1 MALPQSTNV
10 TFEAFKSITDSKGQ
24 FTTWTDIINKARE
37 VLPINNEIL
46 GAPFKSM
53 EEVTGDNI
61 VFSNVTTKFVEY
73 FRDDL
78 SDNNKLELDKMV
90 MFLYNDFMTSYDYN
104 WIDQKSTYE
113 WSSII
118 ADQISQM
125 FLTKQ
130 DISNALAVDEIQKIA
145 LALGNFTII
154 PNADKLMKKQDG
166 TIDYSV
172 AKTIGLFQQRI
183 INQYRT
189 KRTKYAKGIDPNEFS
204 WVNSYDFSLNL
215 LSSLT
220 AGYSASNDAYRDIQA
235 KNTQQDFLGKKYTE
249 SIYLGNDL
257 PMGEF
262 TTTIK
267 NNPSNVGGFT
277 NNQQTTANAGIHTG
291 NLVKPFELKHIF
303 SLFWLPRS
311 LAYYG
316 HNFQVSDRPSTNS
329 RSKSVITFS
338 WRSQV
343 AIIPIFADF
352 NHIFITEMPKFSSY
366 VKRDGSVEPAYN
378 LNKWSATEATNDPS
392 TGAKGYKEFVL
403 KIRKEQPMLYN
414 TLIAADDNSGQNAL
428 TSAGIKNQATLTQYI
443 TKHTHDLIGNQ
454 AQPIALLEEAS
465 EGKTKAKLFSK
476 SK

>member
-154 PNADKLMKKQDG
+154 PNADKLMKKADG
-166 TIDYSV
+166 TIDYSI

-215 LSSLT
+215 LASLT

-262 TTTIK
+262 QAKQNGTGQLQT
-267 NNPSNVGGFT
+267 NNP
-277 NNQQTTANAGIHTG
+277 GIHTG

-352 NHIFITEMPKFSSY
+352 NHIFITALPKFSSY
-366 VKRDGSVEPAYN
+366 TKRDGSVEPAYDLSKYDTTQN
-378 LNKWSATEATNDPS
+378 PNANGS
-392 TGAKGYKEFVL
+392 KGYKEFVL
-403 KIRKEQPMLYN
+403 KIRQEQPMLYN
-414 TLIAADDNSGQNAL
+414 TLISDQGVTNANITDQNSLQ
-428 TSAGIKNQATLTQYI
+428 QYI
-443 TKHTHDLIGNQ
+443 TDHTFNLTNG
-454 AQPIALLEEAS
+454 ATPIALLKEAR

>member
-1 MALPQSTNV
+1 MTPQSTNV

-61 VFSNVTTKFVEY
+61 VFSNATTKFVEY

-154 PNADKLMKKQDG
+154 PNADKLMKKADG

-183 INQYRT
+183 INKYRT

-215 LSSLT
+215 LASLT

-257 PMGEF
+257 PMAEF
-262 TTTIK
+262 KTTNQGNSTTTH
-267 NNPSNVGGFT
+267 
-277 NNQQTTANAGIHTG
+277 NQGVFTG

-352 NHIFITEMPKFSSY
+352 NHIFITKIPKFSSY
-366 VKRDGSVEPAYN
+366 VKRDGSVEPAYD
-378 LNKWSATEATNDPS
+378 LGKWDENDNTHGAQPS
-392 TGAKGYKEFVL
+392 QGAKGYKEFVL
-403 KIRKEQPMLYN
+403 KIRQEQPMLYN
-414 TLIAADDNSGQNAL
+414 TLISEGNGNTAL
-428 TSAGIKNQATLTQYI
+428 TSAGIKDANTLQQYI
-443 TKHTHDLIGNQ
+443 TDHTFNLTNG
-454 AQPIALLEEAS
+454 ATPIALLEEVEAPT
-465 EGKTKAKLFSK
+465 TKKGIFNK

>member
-154 PNADKLMKKQDG
+154 PNADKLMKKADG
-166 TIDYSV
+166 TIDYSI

-215 LSSLT
+215 LASLT

-262 TTTIK
+262 TTTL
-267 NNPSNVGGFT
+267 NNAGSVGGF
-277 NNQQTTANAGIHTG
+277 QASGSYTANAGIHTG

-366 VKRDGSVEPAYN
+366 VKRDGTVEPAYD
-378 LNKWSATEATNDPS
+378 LSKWSSTEAGNQPS
-392 TGAKGYKEFVL
+392 QGAKGYKEFVL
-403 KIRKEQPMLYN
+403 KIRQEQPMLYN

-428 TSAGIKNQATLTQYI
+428 TSAGIKNQATLGQYI
-443 TKHTHDLIGNQ
+443 SDHTFDLTNG
-454 AQPIALLEEAS
+454 ATPIALLEEAS
-465 EGKTKAKLFSK
+465 EGKVKAKLFSK

>member
-1 MALPQSTNV
+1 MTPQSTNV
-10 TFEAFKSITDSKGQ
+10 TFETFKSITDSKGQ

-183 INQYRT
+183 INKYRT

-215 LSSLT
+215 LASLT

-249 SIYLGNDL
+249 SIYLGNNL
-257 PMGEF
+257 EMGEF
-262 TTTIK
+262 QSVIK
-267 NNPSNVGGFT
+267 ETNGGFT
-277 NNQQTTANAGIHTG
+277 NSNSQVQKINAGIHTG
-291 NLVKPFELKHIF
+291 NLVKPFELKHVF

-352 NHIFITEMPKFSSY
+352 NHIFITEMPKFASY
-366 VKRDGSVEPAYN
+366 VKRDGSVEPAYD
-378 LNKWSATEATNDPS
+378 LSKWSATEANNQPS
-392 TGAKGYKEFVL
+392 AGAKGYKEFVL
-403 KIRKEQPMLYN
+403 KIRSEQPMLYN
-414 TLIAADDNSGQNAL
+414 TLISDQGV
-428 TSAGIKNQATLTQYI
+428 TSANITDANSLQQYI
-443 TKHTHDLIGNQ
+443 TKNTFNLTNG
-454 AQPIALLEEAS
+454 ATPIALLDEAS
-465 EGKTKAKLFSK
+465 EGKTKAKLFTRSK
-476 SK
+476 

>member
-154 PNADKLMKKQDG
+154 PNADKLMKKADG
-166 TIDYSV
+166 TIDYSI

-215 LSSLT
+215 LASLT

-257 PMGEF
+257 PMAEF
-262 TTTIK
+262 KT
-267 NNPSNVGGFT
+267 T
-277 NNQQTTANAGIHTG
+277 NNQTLTNPGIHTG

-366 VKRDGSVEPAYN
+366 VKRDGTVEPAYD
-378 LNKWSATEATNDPS
+378 LSKWDQTAANNSPSA
-392 TGAKGYKEFVL
+392 GAQGYKEFVL

-414 TLIAADDNSGQNAL
+414 TLISDGQGQNANKPL
-428 TSAGIKNQATLTQYI
+428 TNNGIKNQDTLTNYI
-443 TKHTHDLIGNQ
+443 NSHTHNLIGNN

-465 EGKTKAKLFSK
+465 EGKTKARLFSK

>member
-10 TFEAFKSITDSKGQ
+10 TFETFKSITDSKGQ

-166 TIDYSV
+166 TIDYSI

-215 LSSLT
+215 LASLT

-267 NNPSNVGGFT
+267 NNTGQVGGFLE
-277 NNQQTTANAGIHTG
+277 NGSYKANTGIHTG

-352 NHIFITEMPKFSSY
+352 NHIFITALPKFSSY
-366 VKRDGSVEPAYN
+366 TKRDGSVEPSYN
-378 LNKWSATEATNDPS
+378 LAKYDKNDNATVQNDQGS
-392 TGAKGYKEFVL
+392 EGYKEFVL

-414 TLIAADDNSGQNAL
+414 TLISDGQNAQNPL
-428 TSAGIKNQATLTQYI
+428 TNNGIKDANSLTKYISDHTYNLVPSGAT
-443 TKHTHDLIGNQ
+443 
-454 AQPIALLEEAS
+454 PIALLEE
-465 EGKTKAKLFSK
+465 EGTPTTKKGIFSK

>member
-215 LSSLT
+215 LASLT

-267 NNPSNVGGFT
+267 NPSNVGGFQD
-277 NNQQTTANAGIHTG
+277 QQTQKVNSGIHTG

-378 LNKWSATEATNDPS
+378 LNKWSATEAVSDP
-392 TGAKGYKEFVL
+392 TPGAQGYKEFVL
-403 KIRKEQPMLYN
+403 KIRQEQPMLYN
-414 TLIAADDNSGQNAL
+414 TLISEWQNQKPL
-428 TSAGIKNQATLTQYI
+428 TNNGIKDQTTLDNYI
-443 TKHTHDLIGNQ
+443 NSHKYDLIAAG

>member
-1 MALPQSTNV
+1 MTPQTTNV
-10 TFEAFKSITDSKGQ
+10 SFEVFKSITDSKGQ

-53 EEVTGDNI
+53 EEVVGDNI
-61 VFSNVTTKFVEY
+61 VFSNTTTKFVEY

-90 MFLYNDFMTSYDYN
+90 MYLYNDFMTSYEYN

-118 ADQISQM
+118 ADQVSQM

-154 PNADKLMKKQDG
+154 PNADKLFKKADG
-166 TIDYSV
+166 TIDYST

-183 INQYRT
+183 INKYRT
-189 KRTKYAKGIDPNEFS
+189 KRTKYAKGIDPKEFS

-220 AGYSASNDAYRDIQA
+220 AGYGASNDAYKDVQV

-249 SIYLGNDL
+249 SIYLGNDFE
-257 PMGEF
+257 MSEF
-262 TTTIK
+262 KTTTTT
-267 NNPSNVGGFT
+267 GGA
-277 NNQQTTANAGIHTG
+277 TTTTTHNAGIHTG
-291 NLVKPFELKHIF
+291 NLVKPFELKNVF

-316 HNFQVSDRPSTNS
+316 HNFVVSDRPSVNS

-352 NHIFITEMPKFSSY
+352 NHIFLTAMPSFKSY
-366 VKRDGSVEPAYN
+366 TKRDGSVEPAYDLSKFN
-378 LNKWSATEATNDPS
+378 AQSAGNGT
-392 TGAKGYKEFVL
+392 KGYNEFVL
-403 KIRKEQPMLYN
+403 KIRNEQPMLYN
-414 TLIAADDNSGQNAL
+414 TLIGANGLTSANITDDNSL
-428 TSAGIKNQATLTQYI
+428 SAYI
-443 TKHTHDLIGNQ
+443 TKNTYDLTPQG
-454 AQPIALLEEAS
+454 ATPIALDLDEE
-465 EGKTKAKLFSK
+465 ETTTKKKGIFK
-476 SK
+476 K

>member
-154 PNADKLMKKQDG
+154 PNADKLMKKADG

-215 LSSLT
+215 LASLT

-262 TTTIK
+262 TTTI
-267 NNPSNVGGFT
+267 NNAGTVGGFPASGSY
-277 NNQQTTANAGIHTG
+277 TANTGIHTG

-352 NHIFITEMPKFSSY
+352 NHIFITEVPRFSSY
-366 VKRDGSVEPAYN
+366 VKRDGSVEPAYD
-378 LNKWSATEATNDPS
+378 LSKWSSTEASNQPS
-392 TGAKGYKEFVL
+392 AGAQGYKEFVL

-428 TSAGIKNQATLTQYI
+428 TSAGIKDQATLTKYI
-443 TKHTHDLIGNQ
+443 SDHTYNLTGTGTT
-454 AQPIALLEEAS
+454 PIALLEEAS
-465 EGKTKAKLFSK
+465 AGKTKAKLFSK